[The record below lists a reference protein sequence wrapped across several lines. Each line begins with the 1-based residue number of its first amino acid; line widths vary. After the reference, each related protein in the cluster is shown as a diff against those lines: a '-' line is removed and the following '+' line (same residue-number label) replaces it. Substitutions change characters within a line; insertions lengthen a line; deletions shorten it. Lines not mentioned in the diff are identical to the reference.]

1 MTKKLRV
8 GILGATGM
16 VGQRFI
22 QLIENHPQFEVTALA
37 ASDRSL
43 GKRFQD
49 ACTWRLAGE
58 MPAFVKS
65 MIVAAPEPPLDCE
78 LVFSSL
84 PGEGGLARASE
95 GAFARAGFPVIS
107 NSSAFRMDAD
117 VPLLIPEVNHG
128 HLALLD
134 VQRKNA
140 NSRGGYIVTNPNC
153 STIMLALALAPL
165 HARFGVTSVVAT
177 TMQALSGA
185 GYPGVPSLAI
195 SDNVL
200 PFIDGE
206 EEKIEQET
214 LKILGKLQGAG
225 IEAAPMAV
233 SAQCHRVNV
242 SDGHMAAVR
251 VKLAQAAEIEDVKN
265 ALASFSAL
273 PQELQLH
280 SAPKFPI
287 IVREE
292 ADRPQSRLDRDAG
305 NGMSVTV
312 GRIFP
317 DNVLDY
323 RFVALSH
330 NTIRGAAGAAILNA
344 ELLIA
349 VGRL

>member
-1 MTKKLRV
+1 MSKKFRV

-22 QLIENHPQFEVTALA
+22 QLLENHPQFEVTALA
-37 ASDRSL
+37 ASDRSQ
-43 GKRFQD
+43 GKSFEE

-65 MIVAAPEPPLDCE
+65 MTVAPPQPPLDCE
-78 LVFSSL
+78 LIFSSL
-84 PGEGGLARASE
+84 PGDIARESE

-107 NSSAFRMDAD
+107 NSSAFRMDRD
-117 VPLLIPEVNHG
+117 VPLLIPEVNHD

-134 VQRKNA
+134 GQRKNHA
-140 NSRGGYIVTNPNC
+140 GQQGFIVTNPNC

-165 HARFGVTSVVAT
+165 HTKFGVSSVVAT

-185 GYPGVPSLAI
+185 GYPGVASLAI

-214 LKILGKLQGAG
+214 LKILGKFKGTG
-225 IEAAPMAV
+225 IEDAPLTV

-242 SDGHMAAVR
+242 TDGHLAAVR
-251 VKLAQAAEIEDVKN
+251 VKLLRLAPIEDVSA
-265 ALASFSAL
+265 ALASFTAL
-273 PQELQLH
+273 PQELHLH
-280 SAPKFPI
+280 SAPDCPI

-292 ADRPQSRLDRDAG
+292 PDRPQPRLDRDAG
-305 NGMSVTV
+305 KGMSVTI
-312 GRIFP
+312 GRLQP

-349 VGRL
+349 MGNLI